1 MAAYR
6 RVYDSHHLQADCQE
20 LGSAPEPYAR
30 LSSMGCLFYTPV
42 NFRSTGTGVLCQ
54 LSLDQRT
61 RRSSQRL
68 SELSQISASR
78 VDLENTTN
86 QTRSLAKIAQRTDI
100 NIPDRST
107 VRHDGEG
114 PCTISSQ
121 IHLFSLT
128 AIRGGVLE

>member
-1 MAAYR
+1 MTHITCRLTAKNWDQLRNPTLGYRVWAAF
-6 RVYDSHHLQADCQE
+6 
-20 LGSAPEPYAR
+20 
-30 LSSMGCLFYTPV
+30 FYTPV

-114 PCTISSQ
+114 QCTISSQ
-121 IHLFSLT
+121 IHLFSLI